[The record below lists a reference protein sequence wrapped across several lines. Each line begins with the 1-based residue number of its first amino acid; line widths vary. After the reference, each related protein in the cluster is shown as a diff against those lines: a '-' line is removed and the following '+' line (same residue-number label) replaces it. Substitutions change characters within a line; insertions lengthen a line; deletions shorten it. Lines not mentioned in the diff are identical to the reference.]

1 MLTPKIRAIM
11 AESQE
16 QGWILEPQAKQI
28 FSSVG
33 LTVPAFASVRTDQEA
48 VRFAEKIGYPVVA
61 KIVSPQVLHKSDV
74 GGVVTAIDSEDNLK
88 NVLARFRRMEGFVGM
103 LIEEMV
109 AGGIELIVGAK
120 TDYQF
125 GPVILLGMGGTAVE
139 IYRDITLKM
148 APLNPSNVESMLKNL
163 KAYKLLTGYRG
174 KAPVNLDELRRL
186 LITFSE
192 VVMDMAEKIESIDLN
207 PVICTATQ
215 CVIADARIL
224 LKKDPHP

>member
-125 GPVILLGMGGTAVE
+125 GPVILLGMGGTAV
-139 IYRDITLKM
+139 
-148 APLNPSNVESMLKNL
+148 
-163 KAYKLLTGYRG
+163 
-174 KAPVNLDELRRL
+174 
-186 LITFSE
+186 
-192 VVMDMAEKIESIDLN
+192 
-207 PVICTATQ
+207 
-215 CVIADARIL
+215 
-224 LKKDPHP
+224 

>member
-1 MLTPKIRAIM
+1 MLTPKTRAIM

-109 AGGIELIVGAK
+109 AGDIELIVGAK
-120 TDYQF
+120 IDYQF

-139 IYRDITLKM
+139 IYRDIVLKM
-148 APLNPSNVESMLKNL
+148 APLNPGNVESMLKNL

-192 VVMDMAEKIESIDLN
+192 VVMEMAEKIESIDLN

-224 LKKDPHP
+224 LK

>member
-1 MLTPKIRAIM
+1 MLTPKIWAIIG
-11 AESQE
+11 ESKE

-88 NVLARFRRMEGFVGM
+88 KVLARFRRMEGFVGM
-103 LIEEMV
+103 LLEEMV
-109 AGGIELIVGAK
+109 AGDIELIVGAK
-120 TDYQF
+120 IDYQF
-125 GPVILLGMGGTAVE
+125 GPVLLLGMGGTAVE

-192 VVMDMAEKIESIDLN
+192 VVMEMAEKIESIDLN

>member
-224 LKKDPHP
+224 LKKDPRP